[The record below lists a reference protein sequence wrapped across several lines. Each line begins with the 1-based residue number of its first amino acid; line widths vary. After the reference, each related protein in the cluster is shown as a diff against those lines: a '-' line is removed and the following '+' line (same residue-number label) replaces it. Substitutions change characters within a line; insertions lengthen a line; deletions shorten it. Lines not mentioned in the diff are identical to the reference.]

1 MFTIAVANQKG
12 GSGKTTTAVNLAAC
26 LAERNRRVTLID
38 LDPQSQATTYF
49 RLDEQGVDTSI
60 FDVMM
65 GRQLKLNNATVK
77 INDYLSIV
85 PSRLMSHD
93 NEAELYMQPKR
104 LYRLNEV
111 LGTAKKDTDYTVID
125 CPPNLGLL
133 TYNALLASNVV
144 LLTVETSF
152 LALHGVSRLLEAID
166 EIKRKHN
173 HTVGLFAL
181 ATMYD
186 TRTRYAQEVLEDM
199 RGFFKN
205 QMLKTVIRRNVRLT
219 EAASIGL
226 PISEYRPTSYGAE
239 DYGALAAEIDRRVK
253 PQLISADELKN
264 FV

>member
-12 GSGKTTTAVNLAAC
+12 GTGKTTTAVNLAAC
-26 LAERNRRVTLID
+26 LANRKRKVALID

-65 GRQLKLNNATVK
+65 GRQLTIDKARVD
-77 INDYLSIV
+77 INDNLCVV
-85 PSRLMSHD
+85 PSRVLSHD
-93 NEAELYMQPKR
+93 GEAQLFMQPRR
-104 LYRLNEV
+104 LYRLKESMQPMAKEV
-111 LGTAKKDTDYTVID
+111 DYTVID
-125 CPPNLGLL
+125 CPPNLSLL

-152 LALHGVSRLLEAID
+152 LALHGVSRLLEVVD
-166 EIKRKHN
+166 EMKVKHN
-173 HTVGLFAL
+173 HNLGLMAL

-186 TRTRYAQEVLEDM
+186 TRTRYAQEVLDDM

-226 PISEYRPTSYGAE
+226 PINEYRPTSYGSE
-239 DYGALAAEIDRRVK
+239 DYAALAAEIDRRVK
-253 PQLISADELKN
+253 PRVMNVAELKSY
-264 FV
+264 V

>member
-26 LAERNRRVTLID
+26 LAEKNHKVTLVD

-49 RLDEQGVDTSI
+49 RLDEQGVETSI

-65 GRQLKLNNATVK
+65 GRQLKIDNALIK
-77 INDYLSIV
+77 INDNLSIV

-93 NEAELYMQPKR
+93 SEAELYMQPKR

-111 LGTAKKDTDYTVID
+111 LSGVKNGADYTVID

-133 TYNALLASNVV
+133 TYNALLASNAV

-166 EIKRKHN
+166 EVKRKHN

-226 PISEYRPTSYGAE
+226 PVCEYRPSSYGAE
-239 DYGALAAEIDRRVK
+239 DYAALAAEIDRRVK
-253 PQLISADELKN
+253 PHVINTDDLKK

>member
-26 LAERNRRVTLID
+26 LAKRNRRVSLID

-49 RLDEQGVDTSI
+49 RLDEQGVETSV
-60 FDVMM
+60 FDVLM
-65 GRQLKLNNATVK
+65 GRQLTLANARVEVGENLT
-77 INDYLSIV
+77 IV
-85 PSRLMSHD
+85 PSRILSHD
-93 NEAELYMQPKR
+93 GEAQLLTQPRR
-104 LYRLNEV
+104 LFRLKESLESLTN
-111 LGTAKKDTDYTVID
+111 DSDYVIVD

-133 TYNALLASNVV
+133 TYNALLAADMV

-152 LALHGVSRLLEAID
+152 LALHGVSRLLEVVD

-173 HTVGLFAL
+173 HELGLMAL

-186 TRTRYAQEVLEDM
+186 TRTRYATEVLDDM
-199 RGFFKN
+199 RGFFKK

-219 EAASIGL
+219 EAASVGL
-226 PISEYRPTSYGAE
+226 PVTDYRPSSYGSE
-239 DYGALAAEIDRRVK
+239 DYTSLADEIDRRVK
-253 PQLISADELKN
+253 PRMIEAADLRK

>member
-26 LAERNRRVTLID
+26 LAARKRRVAIID

-49 RLDEQGVDTSI
+49 RLDEQGVDTSV

-65 GRQLKLNNATVK
+65 GTELSLSNARVTVGD
-77 INDYLSIV
+77 NLSIV
-85 PSRLMSHD
+85 PSRILSHD
-93 NEAELYMQPKR
+93 SEAQLLMQPRR
-104 LYRLNEV
+104 LFRLKDSMESLQN
-111 LGTAKKDTDYTVID
+111 DTDYAVID

-133 TYNALLASNVV
+133 TYNALLAADVA

-152 LALHGVSRLLEAID
+152 LALHGVSRLLEVID
-166 EIKRKHN
+166 ELKCKHN
-173 HTVGLFAL
+173 HNLGLMAV
-181 ATMYD
+181 ATMFD
-186 TRTRYAQEVLEDM
+186 TRTRYATEVLEDM
-199 RGFFKN
+199 RGYFKQ

-226 PISEYRPTSYGAE
+226 PVRDYRPTSYGAE
-239 DYGALAAEIDRRVK
+239 DYAALAAEIDRRVK
-253 PQLISADELKN
+253 PKIIKASDLKN

>member
-26 LAERNRRVTLID
+26 LAERKRKVALID

-49 RLDEQGVDTSI
+49 RLDEQGIATSI
-60 FDVMM
+60 FDVMI
-65 GRQLKLNNATVK
+65 GRQIKLDQASVN
-77 INDYLSIV
+77 INDNLSII
-85 PSRLMSHD
+85 PSRILSHD
-93 NEAELYMQPKR
+93 SEAELLMQPRR
-104 LYRLNEV
+104 LFKLKES
-111 LGTAKKDTDYTVID
+111 LETLSKGTDYTIID

-152 LALHGVSRLLEAID
+152 LALHGVSRLLEVID
-166 EIKRKHN
+166 EMKRKHN
-173 HTVGLFAL
+173 HNLGLFAL

-186 TRTRYAQEVLEDM
+186 TRTRYSHEVLEDM

-205 QMLKTVIRRNVRLT
+205 QMLKTVIRRNVKLT

-226 PISEYRPTSYGAE
+226 PISEYRPSSYGAE
-239 DYGALAAEIDRRVK
+239 DYAALAAEIDRRVK
-253 PQLISADELKN
+253 PKVLNAGDLKK

>member
-26 LAERNRRVTLID
+26 LANRKRKVAIVD

-49 RLDEQGVDTSI
+49 RLDEQGVDTSV

-65 GRQLKLNNATVK
+65 GRQLTLANARV
-77 INDYLSIV
+77 NVGENLSVV
-85 PSRLMSHD
+85 PSRILSHD
-93 NEAELYMQPKR
+93 GEAQLLSQPRR
-104 LYRLNEV
+104 LFRLRDSI
-111 LGTAKKDTDYTVID
+111 GTLAADTDYTIID
-125 CPPNLGLL
+125 CPPNLSLL

-152 LALHGVSRLLEAID
+152 LALHGVSRILEVVD
-166 EIKRKHN
+166 EMKRKHN
-173 HTVGLFAL
+173 HNIGLMAL

-186 TRTRYAQEVLEDM
+186 TRTRYANEVLEDM
-199 RGFFKN
+199 RGYFKN

-226 PISEYRPTSYGAE
+226 PVTDYRPTSYGSE
-239 DYGALAAEIDRRVK
+239 DYTALAAEIDRRVK
-253 PQLISADELKN
+253 TQVMNASELKK
-264 FV
+264 FT

>member
-26 LAERNRRVTLID
+26 LAERGRKVTLVD

-49 RLDEQGVDTSI
+49 RLDEQGVATSI

-65 GRQLKLNNATVK
+65 GRQLKLGNARVS
-77 INDYLSIV
+77 INDNLSIV
-85 PSRLMSHD
+85 PSRVLSHD
-93 NEAELYMQPKR
+93 SEAELYMQPKR
-104 LYRLNEV
+104 LFRLQEV
-111 LGTAKKDTDYTVID
+111 LNSVSKETDYTVID

-133 TYNALLASNVV
+133 THNALLASNAA

-152 LALHGVSRLLEAID
+152 LALHGVSRLLEVID

-173 HTVGLFAL
+173 HTIGLFAL

-226 PISEYRPTSYGAE
+226 PICEYRPTSYGAE
-239 DYGALAAEIDRRVK
+239 DYSALAAEIDRRVK
-253 PQLISADELKN
+253 PHLINATDLKK

>member
-26 LAERNRRVTLID
+26 LAERKRKVALID

-49 RLDEQGVDTSI
+49 RLDEEGVDTSI

-65 GRQLKLNNATVK
+65 GRQIKLDQATVAINEMLK
-77 INDYLSIV
+77 II
-85 PSRLMSHD
+85 PSKILSHD
-93 NEAELYMQPKR
+93 GEAQLLMQPRR
-104 LYRLNEV
+104 LFKLKETMEDLSQN
-111 LGTAKKDTDYTVID
+111 TDYAIID

-152 LALHGVSRLLEAID
+152 LALHGVSRLLEVID
-166 EIKRKHN
+166 EMKKKHN
-173 HTVGLFAL
+173 HNLGLFAL

-226 PISEYRPTSYGAE
+226 PINEYRPTSYGAE
-239 DYGALAAEIDRRVK
+239 DYSALAAEIDRRVK
-253 PQLISADELKN
+253 PKVINAGELKK

>member
-26 LAERNRRVTLID
+26 LAKRNRRVSLID

-49 RLDEQGVDTSI
+49 RLDERGVETSI
-60 FDVMM
+60 FDVLM
-65 GRQLKLNNATVK
+65 GRQLTLASARVEIGENLT
-77 INDYLSIV
+77 II
-85 PSRLMSHD
+85 PSRILSHD
-93 NEAELYMQPKR
+93 GEAQLLMQPRR
-104 LYRLNEV
+104 LFRLKDSLDSLEN
-111 LGTAKKDTDYTVID
+111 DTDYTIVD

-133 TYNALLASNVV
+133 TYNALLAADMV

-152 LALHGVSRLLEAID
+152 LALHGVSRLLEVVD
-166 EIKRKHN
+166 EMKRKYN
-173 HTVGLFAL
+173 HEVGLVAL

-186 TRTRYAQEVLEDM
+186 TRTRYATEVLDDM

-226 PISEYRPTSYGAE
+226 PVIDFRPSSYGSE
-239 DYGALAAEIDRRVK
+239 DYTSLAEEIDRRVK
-253 PQLISADELKN
+253 PKMIEAADLRK

>member
-26 LAERNRRVTLID
+26 LADKKRKVALID

-49 RLDEQGVDTSI
+49 RLDERGVETSI

-65 GRQLKLNNATVK
+65 GRQLKLNDALVEVSPNLTV
-77 INDYLSIV
+77 V
-85 PSRLMSHD
+85 PSRLLSHD
-93 NEAELYMQPKR
+93 GEAQLFHQPRR
-104 LYRLNEV
+104 LMKLKESMEA
-111 LGTAKKDTDYTVID
+111 LPKDIDYAIID

-152 LALHGVSRLLEAID
+152 LALHGVSRLLETID
-166 EIKRKHN
+166 EMKRKHN
-173 HTVGLFAL
+173 HTLGLFAL

-186 TRTRYAQEVLEDM
+186 TRTRYATEVLEDM

-226 PISEYRPTSYGAE
+226 PITEYRPTSYGSE
-239 DYGALAAEIDRRVK
+239 DYRALAAEIDRRVK
-253 PQLISADELKN
+253 PKKLEAGDLKR